1 MFKTLYGKLSA
12 VLLLLFLGIGVLFV
26 LLTLFTTRVHLQEM
40 NQKLNRSLARHI
52 ASETPLIEGGRV
64 QEPAILE
71 IFHMLMAVHPGI
83 EVYLLDREG
92 RILSYSAPPGK
103 VKRDRVSLPPLKT
116 FLDGKDA
123 FPILGDDPRSP
134 DRRKVFSVAPV
145 PPEGPVEGYL
155 YVILGGEEYDTV
167 FRMLEGSYI
176 VRLSTWAAAGGVL
189 FALLAGLFLFYRLT
203 YRHRRLAEAV
213 DQFRQSGFTDFP
225 EVSGRFD
232 EDADDEIGR
241 LGAAFAR
248 MGDRIVSQIRELRH
262 ADNLRRE
269 LVSHV
274 SHDLRTPLTS
284 LQGYLETLSLKEGGL
299 SPEERKEYLN
309 VALRQ
314 CRRLSALVS
323 ELFELSR
330 LDSPDVTIRPERFSL
345 GDLVQDVVQK
355 YRLTGEEKKVRLSM
369 EVAEEIP
376 PVRGDIGLIERVL
389 DNLVGNAIRHTPEG
403 GEITIEAESQG
414 GGAAVRV
421 SDTGHGIPPEQL
433 SRLFDPVPAEYGEQG
448 KDGEGAGL
456 GLVIAKR
463 ILALHGSDLKVA
475 STVGAGTTFAFHLPA
490 GTESK
495 RDMESG

>member
-12 VLLLLFLGIGVLFV
+12 VLMLLFSGIGVLFV

-64 QEPAILE
+64 KESAIRE

-92 RILSYSAPPGK
+92 GILTYSAPPGK
-103 VKRDRVSLPPLKT
+103 IKRDRVSLAPLTT
-116 FLDGKDA
+116 FLDGKEE

-134 DRRKVFSVAPV
+134 DRKKVFSVAPV

-155 YVILGGEEYDTV
+155 YVILSGEEYDTV

-176 VRLSTWAAAGGVL
+176 VQLSIWAAAGGVL
-189 FALLAGLFLFYRLT
+189 FALLAGLFLFSRLT

-213 DQFRQSGFTDFP
+213 EQFRKSGFSDFP
-225 EVSGRFD
+225 QVPGRFD
-232 EDADDEIGR
+232 VDTGDEIGR

-269 LVSHV
+269 LVTHV

-284 LQGYLETLSLKEGGL
+284 LQGYLETLSLKEGDL
-299 SPEERKEYLN
+299 APEEQKEYLR
-309 VALRQ
+309 VALRH

-330 LDSPDVTIRPERFSL
+330 LDSPDVTVRSERFSL
-345 GDLVQDVVQK
+345 EDLVQDVVQK
-355 YRLTGEEKKVRLSM
+355 YRLPAGDKKIRLSM
-369 EVAEEIP
+369 TIGEGIP
-376 PVRGDIGLIERVL
+376 FVLGDIGLIERVL
-389 DNLVGNAIRHTPEG
+389 DNLFGNALRHTPEG
-403 GEITIEAESQG
+403 GEIVIEAEMRE
-414 GGAAVRV
+414 GGAIVRI
-421 SDTGHGIPPEQL
+421 SDTGCGIPPEQL
-433 SRLFDPVPAEYGEQG
+433 SRLFDPVPAAYGEPG

-456 GLVIAKR
+456 GLVIARR
-463 ILALHGSDLKVA
+463 ILTLHGSDLKVA
-475 STVGAGTTFAFHLPA
+475 STVGAGTTFEFPLPA
-490 GTESK
+490 APFP
-495 RDMESG
+495 